1 MIIFFIF
8 SKFWQKY
15 ELNRKF
21 QQISPSENTEAPEV
35 VVSVDLG
42 FLPAGTHTATVWMDG
57 KKTAKDPKILEK
69 KVLKVSPD
77 KPLEITMESAG
88 GFVLTVE

>member
-1 MIIFFIF
+1 M
-8 SKFWQKY
+8 
-15 ELNRKF
+15 
-21 QQISPSENTEAPEV
+21 
-35 VVSVDLG
+35 DLG

-69 KVLKVSPD
+69 KVLKFSPD

>member
-1 MIIFFIF
+1 MILAQRSGGTWFVGV
-8 SKFWQKY
+8 
-15 ELNRKF
+15 LNNSVKRK
-21 QQISPSENTEAPEV
+21 
-35 VVSVDLG
+35 VSVDLG
-42 FLPAGTHTATVWMDG
+42 FLPAGPHTATVWRDG

-77 KPLEITMESAG
+77 KPLELTMESAG